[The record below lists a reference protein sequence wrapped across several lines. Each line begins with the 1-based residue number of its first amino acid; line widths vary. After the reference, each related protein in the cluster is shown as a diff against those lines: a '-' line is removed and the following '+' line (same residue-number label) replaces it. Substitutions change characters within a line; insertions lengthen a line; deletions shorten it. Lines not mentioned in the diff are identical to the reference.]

1 MRRGCYTFS
10 LCFEKETSKVKQRKS
25 VDKKKSVSIINT
37 YHLVFQALRSQ
48 PKLFIPYICF
58 VLVELAVLFLL
69 YVAPRH
75 PFNVVLAPPIKAFF
89 GEPFLHYPT
98 NFLLLPKLSSL
109 SRNFLSCI
117 LGALMTGFAVLM
129 VSDAYNH
136 KTVRPAASLKTAFKK
151 YISLFT
157 VVLIITGLFFGLLKL
172 VETGFASLLFLKSKV
187 WLGPAMIG
195 INILV
200 VLLVQGLFAYAIP
213 LLMLENNKLFQA
225 MARSVGIF
233 FKLFIP
239 TAVLIGLPLLTYI
252 PIIVLQYN
260 TPLLISKV
268 FPEAVLYVCV
278 IAAILNSFVIDL
290 LITLSTTVLFL
301 QNRDSK

>member
-1 MRRGCYTFS
+1 M
-10 LCFEKETSKVKQRKS
+10 
-25 VDKKKSVSIINT
+25 DKKKSLSIINT

-89 GEPFLHYPT
+89 GEAFLHYPT

-129 VSDAYNH
+129 VSDAYNQ
-136 KTVRPAASLKTAFKK
+136 KTVRPTVSLKSAFKK
-151 YISLFT
+151 YFSLFT
-157 VVLIITGLFFGLLKL
+157 IVLVITGLFFGLLKL
-172 VETGFASLLFLKSKV
+172 VEMGFSSLLFLKPKA
-187 WLGPAMIG
+187 WLGPVVIA

-200 VLLVQGLFAYAIP
+200 VLLIQGLFAYSIP
-213 LLMLENNKLFQA
+213 LLVLENNKVFQA
-225 MARSVGIF
+225 MGRSLGLF
-233 FKLFIP
+233 FKLFLP
-239 TAVLIGLPLLTYI
+239 TVVLIGLPLLTYI

-268 FPEAVLYVCV
+268 FPEAVLYVC
-278 IAAILNSFVIDL
+278 ILAAVLNSFVIDL
-290 LITLSTTVLFL
+290 LITVSTTVLFL